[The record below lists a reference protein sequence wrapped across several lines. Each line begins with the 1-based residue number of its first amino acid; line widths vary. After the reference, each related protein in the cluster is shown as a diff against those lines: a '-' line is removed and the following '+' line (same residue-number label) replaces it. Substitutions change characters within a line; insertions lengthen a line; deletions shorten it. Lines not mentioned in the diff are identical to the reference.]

1 MHLIELCRIAVNLDS
16 VLPELTVQ
24 RQFRPVECSVFFTLN
39 PEANV
44 GQQTFL
50 YQQHLDAGA
59 KMVDFAGWD
68 MPINYGSQIDEHKQV
83 RTAAGVFDVSHM
95 TVVDIS
101 GDDATEYLRYLLAND
116 VAKLDQI
123 GRALYS
129 AMLNYDG
136 GVVDDLIVYRM
147 EFGYRMVVNC
157 ATRMKDL
164 TWMAKQSSGFA
175 VSIEERPQL
184 AILAVHG
191 PESIDKFCAA
201 ISDDQSAATRELTNF
216 RGIMLGDWFIARTGY
231 TGEKGVEVIFP
242 GDQAP
247 MLWDKL
253 LAQGIKPVGLG
264 ARDTLRL
271 EAGMNLYGQDM
282 DEETSPIAANMAQTI
297 AWEPEDRDFVGREQV
312 ELHRKLQDDGMLP
325 KLTGIVL
332 EERGVLRAGQR
343 VVTDQGEGI
352 ITSGS
357 FSPTLKHSIALA
369 RIPVTSESC
378 QVDIRGKLTPVRIVR
393 PNFVRFGKKVFE

>member
-1 MHLIELCRIAVNLDS
+1 
-16 VLPELTVQ
+16 
-24 RQFRPVECSVFFTLN
+24 
-39 PEANV
+39 V
-44 GQQTFL
+44 GQATGQRTAL

-68 MPINYGSQIDEHKQV
+68 MPINYGSQIEEHQQV

-95 TVVDIS
+95 TVVDVS
-101 GDDATEYLRYLLAND
+101 GEDATRYLRYLLAND
-116 VAKLDQI
+116 VAKLDQT

-129 AMLNYDG
+129 AMLNLDG

-147 EFGYRMVVNC
+147 SFGYRLVVNC

-164 TWMAKQSSGFA
+164 KWMAEQSRGFA
-175 VSIEERPQL
+175 VAIEERPRL

-191 PESIDKFCAA
+191 PLAIEKFCAA
-201 ISDDQSAATRELTNF
+201 ARSTLADEQIAEIQALGNF
-216 RGIMLGDWFIARTGY
+216 RGVELDEWFVARTGY
-231 TGEKGVEVIFP
+231 TGEKGIEVIFP
-242 GDQAP
+242 ESQATD
-247 MLWDKL
+247 LWGKL
-253 LAQGIKPVGLG
+253 LVEEVKPIGLG

-282 DEETSPIAANMAQTI
+282 DDETSPLAANMEQTI
-297 AWEPEDRDFVGREQV
+297 AWEPEDRNFVGRNIVALQ
-312 ELHRKLQDDGMLP
+312 RKLQADGILP
-325 KLTGIVL
+325 ELTGLVL
-332 EERGVLRAGQR
+332 EGRGVLRAGQK
-343 VVTDQGEGI
+343 VVTNKGDGV

-369 RIPVTSESC
+369 RIPVNSESC
-378 QVDIRGKLTPVRIVR
+378 QVELRGSLTPVRIVP